1 MSCMILYNKNN
12 KTEKEG
18 KNNMSATI
26 MKKTEQIKPK
36 KKAPSFLPELA
47 LCFLISRAALFGQPL
62 PIGAAFAAVA
72 SKSKK
77 GRWFCLLAS
86 AAGYL
91 TVSLHPRY
99 PIVLALLALALWV
112 DEDLMFRN
120 PVFTGAMVSAAV
132 IASDL
137 YFVIR
142 RGGLPYDILTLVLC
156 TAGSFLCVCLFYDAI
171 PILKNKTRRYL
182 RHKDSLA
189 LLVLLCSAARG
200 LPLIS
205 TELWNLNDIFCIAVI
220 LIFARSEQPGTAVT
234 AGLLSAFLMGAD
246 QTGLFPRMGIFAL
259 AGLFAGMFRFLGK
272 GGVCGGALL
281 AGLLSTLSVGKL
293 SALAIAP
300 LDFPAAC
307 LIFFLI
313 PNKWIQWL
321 GLYRINPD
329 QSENEARIKSSLCEQ
344 LKSISAA
351 FIQLSSSVFAL
362 AGQPKMETDLTTLLS
377 KIEDRVCSD
386 CKSKELCWK
395 RESSNEMERLI
406 CHCFAVIEQNGSV
419 SEKEI
424 PVYFQKRCIH
434 LSRYLYEVNNLYE
447 LYKNELFWQGRL
459 DRATAFTIRQLE
471 DVSAVMDRLSDQLN
485 QNISF
490 HEELAFSVSCALDR
504 RGYAPQQVEVTKN
517 SGGRYEVHAEVESCQ
532 MTGGCKEITAILSQL
547 LERPMEKVEGDCRLG
562 RCKLAFTEATPYRLL
577 HAIASTP
584 REGQNQSG
592 DTGAALTL
600 PDGNLLLILSDGKG
614 CGDAAH
620 LQSSETVRLLCRL
633 LYAGFTPTSAVRLA
647 NSVLGQQPDEEGF
660 ATIDLALIDLS
671 SAKADLIKSG
681 ACATYIK
688 RQNLVKRVESQSL
701 PAGILDEADMELKSE
716 SLQTGDLLVMI
727 SDGIADAFPDE
738 KLLMNEINRLS
749 RQNSPRQLASSLL
762 AAAKQQKG
770 NTAWDD
776 MTVIAARLTEK

>member
-1 MSCMILYNKNN
+1 MSTTILKKNTVV
-12 KTEKEG
+12 K
-18 KNNMSATI
+18 S
-26 MKKTEQIKPK
+26 K
-36 KKAPSFLPELA
+36 KKAPSFLPELV
-47 LCFLISRAALFGQPL
+47 LCFLISRASLFGQPL

-72 SKSKK
+72 SKSKR
-77 GRWFCLLAS
+77 GRWFCLLS
-86 AAGYL
+86 SMAGYL

-99 PIVLALLALALWV
+99 PILLALLAIALWV
-112 DEDLMFRN
+112 DEELFYRN
-120 PVFTGAMVSAAV
+120 PFFTGLMVSTGV
-132 IASDL
+132 ILSDL
-137 YFVIR
+137 YFLIKN
-142 RGGLPYDILTLVLC
+142 GGLPYDILTLVLC
-156 TAGSFLCVCLFYDAI
+156 TAGTFLCVFLFYDAI
-171 PILKNKTRRYL
+171 PILKNKSRRYL

-189 LLVLLCSAARG
+189 LLVLVCSAARG

-205 TELWNLNDIFCIAVI
+205 TELWNFNNMICIAI
-220 LIFARSEQPGTAVT
+220 IFIFARSEQPGTAVT

-246 QTGLFPRMGIFAL
+246 QTGLFPRMGLYAFAGLL
-259 AGLFAGMFRFLGK
+259 AGLFRFLGK

-281 AGLLSTLSVGKL
+281 AGLLSTLSIGKL
-293 SALAIAP
+293 SELAIAP
-300 LDFPAAC
+300 LDFPIAC
-307 LIFFLI
+307 LIFFLV

-329 QSENEARIKSSLCEQ
+329 QSENEARIKKSLCEQ

-362 AGQPKMETDLTTLLS
+362 AGQPKIETDQSVLLS
-377 KIEDRVCSD
+377 KIEERVCEG
-386 CKSKELCWK
+386 CKSKNLCWK
-395 RESSNEMERLI
+395 QESYHEMERLI
-406 CHCFAVIEQNGSV
+406 CHCFAVIEQNGTV

-424 PVYFQKRCIH
+424 PVYFQKRCVH

-471 DVSAVMDRLSDQLN
+471 DVSAVMDRLSEQLN

-532 MTGGCKEITAILSQL
+532 MTGGCKEITSILSQL

-584 REGQNQSG
+584 REGQTLSG
-592 DTGAALTL
+592 DTGAALIL

-614 CGDAAH
+614 SGDTAH

-660 ATIDLALIDLS
+660 ATIDLALVDLS
-671 SAKADLIKSG
+671 SAKADFIKSG

-701 PAGILDEADMELKSE
+701 PAGILDEADMEIKSE
-716 SLQTGDLLVMI
+716 ILQSGDLLIMV
-727 SDGIADAFPDE
+727 SDGIADAFSDE
-738 KLLMNEINRLS
+738 KILMNEINRLS
-749 RQNSPRQLASSLL
+749 RQNSPRQLASALL
-762 AAAKQQKG
+762 ASAKQQKE

-776 MTVIAARLTEK
+776 MTVIAARLVEK